1 MKKSIRNFISIMAIV
16 LAFCFALTACGGGA
30 TDSGNG
36 STSESISSSGTGK
49 VSITFSCG
57 ESLTMNEWETVRI
70 TASST
75 DKASVTLTADDKS
88 VLYLRGSSV
97 TALKAGTTTITAKT
111 KTGSAIAKLNVTVK
125 EKAENPQFMGNPAII
140 KVCRMLYYILSKTAR
155 RGIEPFIYGHFS
167 LILRDYFE

>member
-88 VLYLRGSSV
+88 VHCKHLYACSLFYNDYSSSSSSSSESSS
-97 TALKAGTTTITAKT
+97 
-111 KTGSAIAKLNVTVK
+111 SAT
-125 EKAENPQFMGNPAII
+125 
-140 KVCRMLYYILSKTAR
+140 S
-155 RGIEPFIYGHFS
+155 
-167 LILRDYFE
+167 

>member
-1 MKKSIRNFISIMAIV
+1 MKKSIKNFGLIIAIV
-16 LAFCFALTACGGGA
+16 LTFCFTLTACDGPTGEPP
-30 TDSGNG
+30 TGN
-36 STSESISSSGTGK
+36 

-75 DKASVTLTADDKS
+75 DKASVTLTAEDTS

-111 KTGSAIAKLNVTVK
+111 KTGSATAKLNVTVN
-125 EKAENPQFMGNPAII
+125 EK
-140 KVCRMLYYILSKTAR
+140 T
-155 RGIEPFIYGHFS
+155 
-167 LILRDYFE
+167 